1 MKPLIT
7 WTLLGLSIVLF
18 GIGTVA
24 LVGVGLAL
32 PDASEGVAKPVSIL
46 ALVGALFSVVITVR
60 LLAVAFSR
68 IWRSLKGRRSAAE
81 EEEDDTVEDRNHDQ

>member
-1 MKPLIT
+1 MKPLVT
-7 WTLLGLSIVLF
+7 WTILGLGIVLF

-24 LVGVGLAL
+24 LIGVGLAL
-32 PDASEGVAKPVSIL
+32 PDDPEGVAKPVSIL

-68 IWRSLKGRRSAAE
+68 IWRSLKGRP
-81 EEEDDTVEDRNHDQ
+81 QP